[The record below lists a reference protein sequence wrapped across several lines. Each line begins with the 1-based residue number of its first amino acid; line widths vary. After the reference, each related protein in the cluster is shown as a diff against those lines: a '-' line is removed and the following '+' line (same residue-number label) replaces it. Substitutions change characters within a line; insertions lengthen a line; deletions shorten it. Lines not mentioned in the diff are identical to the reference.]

1 MAALDLISIFLTVVL
16 TILVHLYLQYIRM
29 IRLPGM
35 KDVQGFVTILR
46 NNNPLSTVFKESTSL
61 VLGQHQL
68 ALLKHNLYGD
78 SGWNVSA
85 NISVWPWGRISLIVA
100 DPDVCKDLTT
110 DTSRFQKPLEQYEP
124 VTFFGPNILA
134 AEGLLWKRYK
144 KICAPAFSER
154 NMKMV
159 WDESLRTM
167 NEFFDHIWSDDK
179 DDGISVD
186 NFRQQALQVTIRVI
200 ASAGFGMRLSWSDHS
215 SVPAGHRLTMEETFE
230 IVARD
235 SFYKMIFPDWL
246 GIVIPPLKRANLAFN
261 ELRTYLEEIIQ
272 KRRSDRSANDAND
285 LFSNLLEA
293 NMCEVENDGTG
304 RLDDSELISNVYVF
318 LLAGHE
324 TSSNSFA
331 FAMALLAL
339 YPDEQEKLYRDILT
353 VSGGTHGEMVFEN
366 RTLYRR
372 TLAVFYETLRL
383 FPPNINIPKHAIV
396 DTTIRARNRDG
407 RTLAVYLPKGST
419 IIMHPPGMHYD
430 CKSSFLVTDRGLIV
444 LNTAKYWKDPYNF
457 VPDRF
462 LEPDWPRH
470 AFLPFSLGTQLIPQ
484 LQWIADGV
492 IGSRSCIGRRFVETS
507 MTAMI
512 NAMVMRYKITVL
524 DEDRYKSE
532 SFLERRERVTNG
544 VYGITHTPRRVP
556 LKLTRRL

>member
-1 MAALDLISIFLTVVL
+1 MAALDLLSISLTVIL
-16 TILVHLYLQYIRM
+16 TILVHVYLQYIRM
-29 IRLPGM
+29 IRLPGI
-35 KDVQGFVTILR
+35 KDVQGFVTIFR
-46 NNNPLSTVFKESTSL
+46 NSNPLSTVFTESTSF

-68 ALLKHNLYGD
+68 ALLKYRLYGD

-85 NISVWPWGRISLIVA
+85 NISVWPWGRISFIVA

-110 DTSRFQKPLEQYEP
+110 DTSRFQKPLKLYEP

-134 AEGLLWKRYK
+134 AEGLDWKRYK

-167 NEFFDHIWSDDK
+167 NEYFDHIQSNG
-179 DDGISVD
+179 DGISVD
-186 NFRQQALQVTIRVI
+186 NFRQEAVQVTIRVI
-200 ASAGFGMRLSWSDHS
+200 ASAGFGMRLSWSDHD
-215 SVPAGHRLTMEETFE
+215 SVPTGHRLTMEETFE

-246 GIVIPPLKRANLAFN
+246 GIAIPPLKRANLAFN
-261 ELRTYLEEIIQ
+261 ELRAYLEEII
-272 KRRSDRSANDAND
+272 KERRSNGSVNNAND

-331 FAMALLAL
+331 FVLALLAL
-339 YPDEQEKLYRDILT
+339 YPDEQEKLYLDILSL
-353 VSGGTHGEMVFEN
+353 SGSAHGEMVFEN

-407 RTLAVYLPKGST
+407 RTLDVYLPKGSN

-430 CKSSFLVTDRGLIV
+430 S
-444 LNTAKYWKDPYNF
+444 KYWKDPYNF

-470 AFLPFSLGTQLIPQ
+470 AFLPFSLG
-484 LQWIADGV
+484 
-492 IGSRSCIGRRFVETS
+492 SRSCIGRRFVENS
-507 MTAMI
+507 MTVMI
-512 NAMVMRYKITVL
+512 NAMVMRYKIAVL
-524 DEDRYKSE
+524 SEDRYKSE
-532 SFLERRERVTNG
+532 SFFERRERVTSG

-556 LKLTRRL
+556 LKLTRRR